1 MLCCPKKIDFMFH
14 QSQLPESP
22 QSLMLLPAGHYYI
35 QSTEALPAHKSIDR
49 KTPQTCFSHS
59 IPHWL
64 WFHFPLQHQ
73 LAELISPM
81 RQSLTLQ
88 LCCFF
93 VVFFELH
100 SLKNRWNHPNGYTF
114 VIKTNLGSKSVESE
128 VVSEVGRP
136 NRLECVTNLRAS
148 VITTLIAATFC
159 FPLMATSA
167 VVDADTIQQGM
178 ATFRSGDVKGSVRT
192 FNAAIAKDPKLA
204 SVMWQRGLSLYY
216 AGQYEDG
223 SKQFRFDIKANPSDA
238 EEIIWTILCES
249 KLQGYQIAVEN
260 MPLLPKTDRRPVM
273 RSVYNLFRGEAGESS
288 LLDIGNASGKQ
299 NSGGDY
305 FYSRLYMSLYL
316 EAKGDAVRSKMFM
329 QDAVESYY
337 GQRATADYMTAVAK
351 VHLALR

>member
-1 MLCCPKKIDFMFH
+1 MR
-14 QSQLPESP
+14 LPS
-22 QSLMLLPAGHYYI
+22 
-35 QSTEALPAHKSIDR
+35 
-49 KTPQTCFSHS
+49 
-59 IPHWL
+59 
-64 WFHFPLQHQ
+64 
-73 LAELISPM
+73 
-81 RQSLTLQ
+81 TLQ

-93 VVFFELH
+93 VVFFEFDCLQNTWSYPNQRASIKETTLRSN
-100 SLKNRWNHPNGYTF
+100 SLDTE
-114 VIKTNLGSKSVESE
+114 NLFNPEI
-128 VVSEVGRP
+128 VSEVGKSS
-136 NRLECVTNLRAS
+136 RLQGVNFCYLRAS
-148 VITTLIAATFC
+148 FITTLTAATFC

-167 VVDADTIQQGM
+167 VVVADSVQQGM
-178 ATFRSGDVKGSVRT
+178 AIFRSGDAEGSVRA

-238 EEIIWTILCES
+238 EEIIWTVLCES
-249 KLQGYQIAVEN
+249 KLQGYQIALQN
-260 MPLLPKTDRRPVM
+260 MPLLPRTDRRPVM
-273 RSVYNLFRGEAGESS
+273 RSVYNLFRGEAEEKTV
-288 LLDIGNASGKQ
+288 LDLGNASGKQ